1 MKITEEKLNNY
12 PPEIIY
18 QYISDTVDKVLKS
31 YDFLNIS
38 EDEIKRLIIKEIEE
52 SKKEF
57 NEEKT
62 SYVIF
67 IRQRIRIILNKK
79 LSSLLNKEKT
89 QIDIINNYLNTRTHK
104 ASDLKHAINNLNK
117 LSQFLENNQVN
128 ITPELIQQLLDTNDA
143 LKSNIEI
150 IFENCKQIIV
160 TGQLEKISEKFAAIS
175 IIETYCMINDIEIE
189 EKEDKNQEATSM
201 TNDSVKAYLREIGK
215 YKLLTPEEERE
226 VAIKAKNGS
235 KYARDKLINSNLRLV
250 VDKAKKYIG
259 KLEFLD
265 LIQEGNL
272 GLIKAVDMFDPYR
285 GYKFSTYATW
295 WIRQAITRAIHDKAR
310 TIRLPVHMYGKFK
323 ELDEIYNQFEEQY
336 NRQPSIKEL
345 ADLMN
350 VKEDI
355 VRALISQRSNPVSI
369 DSTIGDEDDSE
380 LVDFIPDG
388 TDIEKEY
395 EDNNLKTELFM
406 LFKKAKLND
415 REIDVLKLRYGID
428 ADKYTLNKIGE
439 KYGVTRERI
448 RQIEAKALKKL
459 GRIKEAKNLSVY
471 TDNPTRSEEQVR
483 INSKTF
489 YDKRRKSSKPIVDI
503 KKVKAKKEEETMKK
517 IEEKSLEQQE
527 FEKQLA
533 LIREK
538 SKTIKEGKKTKPLH
552 TIFEVLNNYSKEQVL
567 DAINNLSLEDKILL
581 YRRYGGDL
589 DNPQPT
595 DVTKNEKMR
604 VYQVVIPRIRF
615 YLENGYMKQTRKS
628 RKNKN
633 DGTET
638 SSTKPKKA
646 KKEPTIKL
654 EKADNTQNIIGSDN
668 NIIPSTEELKKDTAE
683 MLDVIN
689 SPLFKNLQSQLGLKD
704 ALFMTLILN
713 YPVSFVSDFINL
725 SEQEVIERAKIVLSR
740 YKMIINVKID
750 NYIDQLSESGKVEP
764 AEKQY
769 TKN

>member
-1 MKITEEKLNNY
+1 
-12 PPEIIY
+12 
-18 QYISDTVDKVLKS
+18 
-31 YDFLNIS
+31 
-38 EDEIKRLIIKEIEE
+38 
-52 SKKEF
+52 
-57 NEEKT
+57 
-62 SYVIF
+62 
-67 IRQRIRIILNKK
+67 
-79 LSSLLNKEKT
+79 
-89 QIDIINNYLNTRTHK
+89 
-104 ASDLKHAINNLNK
+104 
-117 LSQFLENNQVN
+117 
-128 ITPELIQQLLDTNDA
+128 
-143 LKSNIEI
+143 
-150 IFENCKQIIV
+150 
-160 TGQLEKISEKFAAIS
+160 
-175 IIETYCMINDIEIE
+175 
-189 EKEDKNQEATSM
+189 
-201 TNDSVKAYLREIGK
+201 
-215 YKLLTPEEERE
+215 
-226 VAIKAKNGS
+226 
-235 KYARDKLINSNLRLV
+235 
-250 VDKAKKYIG
+250 
-259 KLEFLD
+259 
-265 LIQEGNL
+265 
-272 GLIKAVDMFDPYR
+272 
-285 GYKFSTYATW
+285 
-295 WIRQAITRAIHDKAR
+295 
-310 TIRLPVHMYGKFK
+310 
-323 ELDEIYNQFEEQY
+323 
-336 NRQPSIKEL
+336 
-345 ADLMN
+345 
-350 VKEDI
+350 
-355 VRALISQRSNPVSI
+355 
-369 DSTIGDEDDSE
+369 
-380 LVDFIPDG
+380 
-388 TDIEKEY
+388 
-395 EDNNLKTELFM
+395 
-406 LFKKAKLND
+406 
-415 REIDVLKLRYGID
+415 
-428 ADKYTLNKIGE
+428 
-439 KYGVTRERI
+439 
-448 RQIEAKALKKL
+448 
-459 GRIKEAKNLSVY
+459 
-471 TDNPTRSEEQVR
+471 
-483 INSKTF
+483 
-489 YDKRRKSSKPIVDI
+489 
-503 KKVKAKKEEETMKK
+503 MKK